1 MNSDEEI
8 AHYINSVI
16 LETSKIKD
24 EIRRELI
31 LKTLAKE
38 FDIGYN
44 TLEKRLLV
52 LLEKEK
58 TPVLVEET
66 IPKENKNIKNNKY
79 TLAALSL
86 LYYMLINQ
94 KTRQLFEAGEIFF
107 LTEKQRFLASE
118 IIYYNKIYGTI
129 QIADFYTYLQDK
141 PELLDILKEV
151 LALELSDEIEENVIL
166 DYVKVMRENS
176 VNQERKRLQ
185 KMMKEIVD
193 PLEQAK
199 IAEKIRKL
207 KMGS

>member
-1 MNSDEEI
+1 
-8 AHYINSVI
+8 
-16 LETSKIKD
+16 
-24 EIRRELI
+24 
-31 LKTLAKE
+31 
-38 FDIGYN
+38 
-44 TLEKRLLV
+44 
-52 LLEKEK
+52 
-58 TPVLVEET
+58 
-66 IPKENKNIKNNKY
+66 
-79 TLAALSL
+79 
-86 LYYMLINQ
+86 MLINQ
-94 KTRQLFEAGEIFF
+94 KARQLFEAGEIFF

>member
-1 MNSDEEI
+1 
-8 AHYINSVI
+8 
-16 LETSKIKD
+16 
-24 EIRRELI
+24 
-31 LKTLAKE
+31 
-38 FDIGYN
+38 
-44 TLEKRLLV
+44 
-52 LLEKEK
+52 
-58 TPVLVEET
+58 
-66 IPKENKNIKNNKY
+66 
-79 TLAALSL
+79 
-86 LYYMLINQ
+86 MLINQ
-94 KTRQLFEAGEIFF
+94 KTRQLIEAGEIFF
-107 LTEKQRFLASE
+107 LTEMLRFLASE

-141 PELLDILKEV
+141 PELLDTLKEV
-151 LALELSDEIEENVIL
+151 LALELSDEIEDNVIL